1 MSFVGKHSCYSFSPA
16 SIRQNAPPLPG
27 IYALSNAREWLFAA
41 ESDNV
46 QESLRIHLAEAGT
59 RLRDAAPTGF
69 TFEVCDPATRSTRL
83 ARLIHELNPSCNLPA
98 HP

>member
-1 MSFVGKHSCYSFSPA
+1 MAFTGKHSCYSFTTA
-16 SIRQNAPPLPG
+16 SIRQNAPPRPG

-46 QESLRIHLAEAGT
+46 QESLRAHLGEAGT

-69 TFEVCDPATRSTRL
+69 TFEICDATTRSTRL
-83 ARLIHELNPSCNLPA
+83 ARLIDDLHPTCNGPA
-98 HP
+98 RH

>member
-1 MSFVGKHSCYSFSPA
+1 MAFTGRHSCYSFTTA
-16 SIRQNAPPLPG
+16 SIRQNAPQQSG

-46 QESLRIHLAEAGT
+46 QESLRGHLGEAGT

-69 TFEVCDPATRSTRL
+69 TFEVCDLATRPARL
-83 ARLIHELNPSCNLPA
+83 ARLIYDLHPTCNEPA
-98 HP
+98 RP